1 MRFSQRQGHSP
12 IKSALQIDSVDLALR
27 NALWNSLQV
36 VIWDSH
42 KNTASYYT
50 NASKHS
56 NLYKLLSAYWADFF
70 KQPLDSIPQEVKDAI
85 QAIRGFFFSCEWY
98 EVYDFIEFTAS
109 QLTTNRSRF
118 IESCNK
124 ALEREVSGF
133 RFIDAEISPITSEE
147 EIGAI
152 EQALGDSNLN
162 SGAKQHLQRA
172 LELLS
177 DRSAPDYR
185 NSIKESISAVESLAQ
200 QVTGDPSATL
210 GSALKAIDQKLL
222 HPALNRSLTA
232 LYGYTSDA
240 DGIRHALLDEAHL
253 DFTDA
258 KFMLVSCSAFVN
270 YLAGKKYP
278 PQS

>member
-1 MRFSQRQGHSP
+1 MRFSQRQGHLP
-12 IKSALQIDSVDLALR
+12 IKSALQIDSIDLALK
-27 NALWNSLQV
+27 NALWNTLQV
-36 VIWDSH
+36 IIWDSH

-50 NASKHS
+50 KATKYS
-56 NLYKLLSAYWADFF
+56 NLYKLLSSYWADFF
-70 KQPLDSIPQEVKDAI
+70 KQPLDSIPYEIQDAI
-85 QAIRGFFFSCEWY
+85 QSIRDFFFSCKWY
-98 EVYDFIEFTAS
+98 EIYDFIEFSAG
-109 QLTTNRSRF
+109 QLTTNRARF
-118 IESCNK
+118 IEACNT

-133 RFIDAEISPITSEE
+133 RFIGNEISPITSEE

-152 EQALGDSNLN
+152 EQAVGDSRLN
-162 SGAKQHLQRA
+162 NGAKQHLHRA

-200 QVTGDPSATL
+200 QVTDDPSATL
-210 GSALKAIDQKLL
+210 GSALKAIDKKLL
-222 HPALNRSLTA
+222 HPALNKSLTA

-240 DGIRHALLDEAHL
+240 EGIRHALLDEAHL

-270 YLAGKKYP
+270 YLIGKKYP
-278 PQS
+278 